1 MLRWPP
7 DSRKARGANPGLD
20 DGLAVKTGTPFST
33 PSAASHQ
40 GELRNARRVRQAHH
54 LHAAGVRPVFE
65 ALLAVAAGQ
74 PIDEALAE
82 FCRVPVATYRAVG
95 ADEFPPLAVVNGGRA

>member
-1 MLRWPP
+1 MRWPP
-7 DSRKARGANPGLD
+7 DSEKAGLAPRLD
-20 DGLAVKTGTPFST
+20 DGLAVKTGTPLDTRFF
-33 PSAASHQ
+33 AGHQ
-40 GELRNARRVRQAHH
+40 GELRSARRVRQAHH

-82 FCRVPVATYRAVG
+82 FCRVPVATYHAVG
-95 ADEFPPLAVVNGGRA
+95 ADEFPPLAVINGGRA